1 MSLDEYKKK
10 RDFTKSPEPAGEST
24 QGQSNEPGAAGRVFC
39 VQKHLASQLHYDLRL
54 EHRGVLLSWAIP
66 KGPSINNRDKR
77 LAVHVED
84 HPIDYRKFEGVIHE
98 GYGAGIV
105 MLWDTGTW
113 TPDTDDVDSS
123 LRKGTLRFTLNGTK
137 LKGSWVLVKTGWSQ
151 SRNPSKRKNN
161 SWLLIKNADEW
172 SNTIDITTSE
182 PLSIES
188 LGKFEDILAADSRK
202 LRTSNRLAKS
212 GSAKELL
219 DETIKRAETIRSSYT
234 ATAQTKIPSQNQ
246 EKENKFSLQTLSK
259 RRTPTRNPKNGS
271 SETRNR

>member
-1 MSLDEYKKK
+1 MSLDEYRRK
-10 RDFTKSPEPAGEST
+10 RDFTKSPEPSGEST
-24 QGQSNEPGAAGRVFC
+24 RDRSNEPDADGRVFC

-66 KGPSINNRDKR
+66 KGPSINSRDKR

-98 GYGAGIV
+98 GYGAGII

-113 TPDTDDVDSS
+113 TPDIDDVDDA
-123 LRKGTLRFTLNGTK
+123 LKEGTLRFTLHGTK
-137 LKGSWVLVKTGWSQ
+137 LKGSWVLIKTGWSQ
-151 SRNPSKRKNN
+151 SRKSLTQKNN
-161 SWLLIKNADEW
+161 SWLLIKNSDKW
-172 SNTIDITTSE
+172 SSTIDITASA

-202 LRTSNRLAKS
+202 IWTSNRPAKS

-219 DETIKRAETIRSSYT
+219 DETIKRAETIRASRT
-234 ATAQTKIPSQNQ
+234 AAAQTKKPSQNQ
-246 EKENKFSLQTLSK
+246 NEGNQSSL
-259 RRTPTRNPKNGS
+259 RTPSNDQTPARNPKNGS
-271 SETRNR
+271 NKTRNS

>member
-1 MSLDEYKKK
+1 MSLDEYRRK
-10 RDFTKSPEPAGEST
+10 RDFTKSPEPSGEST
-24 QGQSNEPGAAGRVFC
+24 RDQPNEPDADGRVFC

-66 KGPSINNRDKR
+66 KGPSINSRDKR

-98 GYGAGIV
+98 GYGAGII

-113 TPDTDDVDSS
+113 TPDINDVDDA
-123 LRKGTLRFTLNGTK
+123 LKEGTLRFTLHGTK
-137 LKGSWVLVKTGWSQ
+137 LKGSWVLIKTGWSQ
-151 SRNPSKRKNN
+151 SRKSLTRKNN
-161 SWLLIKNADEW
+161 SWLLIKNSDKW
-172 SNTIDITTSE
+172 SSTIDITASA

-202 LRTSNRLAKS
+202 IWTSNRPAKS

-219 DETIKRAETIRSSYT
+219 DETIKRAETIRTSRT
-234 ATAQTKIPSQNQ
+234 AAAQTKKSSQNQ
-246 EKENKFSLQTLSK
+246 NEENQFSLQTPSNDQ
-259 RRTPTRNPKNGS
+259 TPARNPRNGS
-271 SETRNR
+271 SKTRNR